1 MADKT
6 SRKSVQLVHTFPADR
21 RQRCGVMFVKGESK
35 VLDLTKEQLE
45 AFNDD
50 PYFNISKPTAAQEAE
65 VANAQQRDTPLEP
78 TDGDPEGDA
87 DDETT
92 PDETDDTDEEETPV
106 SEATLEDLV
115 RDNSKDEL
123 LEMAKSEGVSQT
135 FDEKATKPQIAGAIL
150 ANRNGA

>member
-21 RQRCGVMFVKGESK
+21 RQRGGVMFVKGESK
-35 VLDLTKEQLE
+35 VLDLTSEQLE
-45 AFNDD
+45 AFKSD

-65 VANAQQRDTPLEP
+65 VANAQQRGPALEP
-78 TDGDPEGDA
+78 TDGDTEDDA
-87 DDETT
+87 DDAPET
-92 PDETDDTDEEETPV
+92 DETGDSDEEETV
-106 SEATLEDLV
+106 NSEATLEDLV